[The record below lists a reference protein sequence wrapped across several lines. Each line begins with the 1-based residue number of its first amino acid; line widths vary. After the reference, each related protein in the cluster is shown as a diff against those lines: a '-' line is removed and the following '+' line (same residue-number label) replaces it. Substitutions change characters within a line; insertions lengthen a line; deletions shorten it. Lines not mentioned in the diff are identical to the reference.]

1 MTVRASL
8 TLLTI
13 GLACLSVPVMAQT
26 PSAPLTRDTV
36 RTRLLDGCV
45 YDLSRQADPLK
56 NQTVSKC
63 SCYAKGV
70 SALLVDEEIAGF
82 TRNMSVP
89 SRIKPEAEKIYEAC
103 R

>member
-1 MTVRASL
+1 MTRTTFV
-8 TLLTI
+8 LLTV
-13 GLACLSVPVMAQT
+13 GLVCLAAPVLAQ
-26 PSAPLTRDTV
+26 PAPMTRETA

-70 SALLVDEEIAGF
+70 SVLLVDEEIANF
-82 TRNMSVP
+82 ARSTSVP
-89 SRIKPEAEKIYEAC
+89 SRIKPEAEKIYEVC